1 MVKTNE
7 TKYTY
12 ALGRRKTCTAV
23 AKLFPQGKGVIT
35 IVKAN
40 GKQETVEQYFGGN
53 KHMLQAA
60 VMAFDVLG
68 GTYRQQFDM
77 TITISGGGLSG
88 QADAI
93 KLAIARAL
101 IDWDAE
107 LRVTLKPYGLL
118 KRDARIKER
127 KKPGLRGARKRP
139 SWSKR

>member
-1 MVKTNE
+1 
-7 TKYTY
+7 
-12 ALGRRKTCTAV
+12 
-23 AKLFPQGKGVIT
+23 
-35 IVKAN
+35 
-40 GKQETVEQYFGGN
+40 
-53 KHMLQAA
+53 MLQAA

-68 GTYRQQFDM
+68 GTYRQQFDI
-77 TITISGGGLSG
+77 TVTISGGGLSG

-127 KKPGLRGARKRP
+127 KKPGLRKARKRP

>member
-7 TKYTY
+7 SKYTY

-23 AKLFPQGKGVIT
+23 AKLFPQGKGVVTIT
-35 IVKAN
+35 KSN
-40 GKQETVEQYFGGN
+40 GKQETIEQYFGGN
-53 KHMLQAA
+53 KHMLDAA
-60 VMAFDVLG
+60 LMAFDVLG
-68 GTYRQQFDM
+68 GTYRQQFDVS
-77 TITISGGGLSG
+77 ITISGGGLSG

-101 IDWDAE
+101 IDWNNE

-127 KKPGLRGARKRP
+127 KKPGLLKARKKA